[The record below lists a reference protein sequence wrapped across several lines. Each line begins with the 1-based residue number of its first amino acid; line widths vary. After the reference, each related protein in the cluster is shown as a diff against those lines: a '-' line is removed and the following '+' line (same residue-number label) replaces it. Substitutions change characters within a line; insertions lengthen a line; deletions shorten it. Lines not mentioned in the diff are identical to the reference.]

1 MAKSTNKAKGKSHR
15 KRALPAALQ
24 QNMERMRE
32 GKPLKK
38 KSKPAKKRKPAARR
52 KRA

>member
-38 KSKPAKKRKPAARR
+38 KPAKKRKPAARR